1 MKRFKFQLEPVL
13 DYKMQV
19 LDAQMVELGA
29 IQARLRAQEAE
40 RDAAYQR
47 LFEHNAEYI
56 QRSSEGISVADAL
69 GYQMSLQVLE
79 QRAKEEDAR
88 LERLRAEEEAKREEV
103 IETRKDTHSLER
115 LRDIRRS
122 EYDQAAAKAE
132 EKNLDDLTA
141 AKRAAAVRE
150 EAAMAMRGRS

>member
-29 IQARLRAQEAE
+29 IQAQVRAQENA

-47 LFEHNAEYI
+47 LADHNAEYI
-56 QRSSEGISVADAL
+56 QKSSEGISAADAL

-79 QRAKEEDAR
+79 QRAEEEDAR
-88 LERLRAEEEAKREEV
+88 LKRLRAVEEAKRSEV

-115 LRDIRRS
+115 LKDIRRS

-141 AKRAAAVRE
+141 AKRAAAARE
-150 EAAMAMRGRS
+150 AKADRL